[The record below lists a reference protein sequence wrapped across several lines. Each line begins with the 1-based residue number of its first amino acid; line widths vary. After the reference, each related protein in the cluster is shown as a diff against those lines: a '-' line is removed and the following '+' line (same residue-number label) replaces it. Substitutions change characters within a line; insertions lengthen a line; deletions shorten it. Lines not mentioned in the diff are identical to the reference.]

1 LADQGV
7 SVAVNDLHDDR
18 AQATVD
24 AIVSAGGRARSF
36 AFDVRDRSALM
47 DALESIEG
55 SLGPV
60 DILVNNAGIPEGRW
74 TGPFVEST
82 PEAWAPYINLNIYG
96 AMHCVHAVLPGMCAR
111 GWGRIVQISSASA
124 SRALA
129 AHGGES
135 VYSATKAAMEGLLRH
150 VAVEVARQGVTC
162 NAVAPGVMDAARA
175 YAAPEVIEGVV
186 RGVPMGRLGQ
196 SREIGDTVAWLASD
210 AAAFVTG
217 QVIHVNGGA
226 FQGR

>member
-1 LADQGV
+1 
-7 SVAVNDLHDDR
+7 
-18 AQATVD
+18 
-24 AIVSAGGRARSF
+24 
-36 AFDVRDRSALM
+36 
-47 DALESIEG
+47 
-55 SLGPV
+55 
-60 DILVNNAGIPEGRW
+60 
-74 TGPFVEST
+74 
-82 PEAWAPYINLNIYG
+82 
-96 AMHCVHAVLPGMCAR
+96 
-111 GWGRIVQISSASA
+111 
-124 SRALA
+124 
-129 AHGGES
+129 
-135 VYSATKAAMEGLLRH
+135 MEGLLRH

-196 SREIGDTVAWLASD
+196 SREIGDAVAWLASD